1 MIVPLQSLD
10 IVYLDSS
17 RSERPQSG
25 PKDMGLKRA
34 LDNQNENGL
43 ELLLVIENV
52 VELRG
57 TWYAV

>member
-1 MIVPLQSLD
+1 MALGSASMHEPTSLHRILD

-43 ELLLVIENV
+43 ELL
-52 VELRG
+52 
-57 TWYAV
+57 